1 MEIITIWMIMA
12 LVILTT
18 ATEPGR
24 MRMGIVIQNKRRD
37 AAESFFKKVSG
48 CIPFSD
54 CRNVVFGF
62 FSQTPF
68 FVLKTGKNP
77 QWNKSQ
83 CCVNIEENCY
93 CLLVTQNRRKDGCLM
108 GIYLN
113 PGNNKFKRAVNS
125 DIYVDKTGLIK
136 YTNSIVDTLQSCVC
150 VSRPRRFGKSMAAD
164 MLTAYYSKGCDSR
177 ELFSGLE
184 IAKDES
190 FEEHLNK
197 YDTIFLNMQEF
208 LSRSSNVKELLERVE
223 GKVIRELKKQYPE
236 VELYDENDLAETM
249 QDIFAESECPFI
261 VIIDEWDCIF
271 REFKHDK
278 AAQEIYLDFLRD
290 LLKDKEYIY
299 LAYMTGILPIKKYG
313 THSALNMFDEFSM
326 IDPGPLA
333 EYVGFTEKEV
343 EALCQKYQ
351 MDINEIKNWYD
362 GYSFEEVESV
372 YSPKSVVSCMR
383 LGKLGNYWNQTETFE
398 ALQIYIDMN
407 FEGLRDDIL
416 SMIAG
421 ETVPVNTRSFTND
434 MTTFRTEDDVLTLL
448 IHLGY
453 LGYRYADKTV
463 FIPNEEI
470 RSEYVSAIAVSD
482 WGEVSKALKNSADTL
497 QAIWQGREEQVAE
510 GIRQAHFET
519 SHLQYN
525 DENALSYTISLA
537 LYAARN
543 FYTVHREL
551 SGGKGFADIVY
562 VPRKRFLD
570 KPALVVELKWDKNAE
585 GAIQQ
590 IKEKEYCR
598 SLEEYKGNLL
608 LVGINYDKKTQVH
621 TCKIEQYRKEESI

>member
-1 MEIITIWMIMA
+1 
-12 LVILTT
+12 
-18 ATEPGR
+18 
-24 MRMGIVIQNKRRD
+24 MRLK
-37 AAESFFKKVSG
+37 AFFKKVSG

-93 CLLVTQNRRKDGCLM
+93 CSLVTQNRRKDGWLM

-125 DIYVDKTGLIK
+125 DIYVDKTELIK

-177 ELFSGLE
+177 ELFSSLE
-184 IAKDES
+184 IAKDEN

-223 GKVIRELKKQYPE
+223 GKVIRELKKQYPD

>member
-1 MEIITIWMIMA
+1 
-12 LVILTT
+12 
-18 ATEPGR
+18 
-24 MRMGIVIQNKRRD
+24 MRLK
-37 AAESFFKKVSG
+37 AFFKKVSG

-223 GKVIRELKKQYPE
+223 GKVIRELKKQYPD

-333 EYVGFTEKEV
+333 KYVGFTEKEV

>member
-1 MEIITIWMIMA
+1 M
-12 LVILTT
+12 
-18 ATEPGR
+18 
-24 MRMGIVIQNKRRD
+24 
-37 AAESFFKKVSG
+37 
-48 CIPFSD
+48 
-54 CRNVVFGF
+54 
-62 FSQTPF
+62 
-68 FVLKTGKNP
+68 
-77 QWNKSQ
+77 
-83 CCVNIEENCY
+83 
-93 CLLVTQNRRKDGCLM
+93 
-108 GIYLN
+108 
-113 PGNNKFKRAVNS
+113 
-125 DIYVDKTGLIK
+125 
-136 YTNSIVDTLQSCVC
+136 
-150 VSRPRRFGKSMAAD
+150 
-164 MLTAYYSKGCDSR
+164 
-177 ELFSGLE
+177 
-184 IAKDES
+184 
-190 FEEHLNK
+190 
-197 YDTIFLNMQEF
+197 
-208 LSRSSNVKELLERVE
+208 ERVE
-223 GKVIRELKKQYPE
+223 GKVIRELKKQYPD

-362 GYSFEEVESV
+362 GYSFEEVEAV

>member
-1 MEIITIWMIMA
+1 
-12 LVILTT
+12 
-18 ATEPGR
+18 
-24 MRMGIVIQNKRRD
+24 MRLK
-37 AAESFFKKVSG
+37 AFFKKVSG

-93 CLLVTQNRRKDGCLM
+93 CSLVTQNRRKDGWLM

-223 GKVIRELKKQYPE
+223 GKVIRELKKQYPD

-421 ETVPVNTRSFTND
+421 ETVPVNTRCFTND

-551 SGGKGFADIVY
+551 SGGKGFADIVF

>member
-1 MEIITIWMIMA
+1 
-12 LVILTT
+12 
-18 ATEPGR
+18 
-24 MRMGIVIQNKRRD
+24 MRLK
-37 AAESFFKKVSG
+37 AFFKKVSG

-93 CLLVTQNRRKDGCLM
+93 CSLVTQNRRKDGWLM

-125 DIYVDKTGLIK
+125 YIYVDKTGLIK

-177 ELFSGLE
+177 ELFSSLE
-184 IAKDES
+184 IAKDEN

-223 GKVIRELKKQYPE
+223 GKVIRELKKQYPD

>member
-1 MEIITIWMIMA
+1 
-12 LVILTT
+12 
-18 ATEPGR
+18 
-24 MRMGIVIQNKRRD
+24 MRLK
-37 AAESFFKKVSG
+37 AFFKKVSG

-93 CLLVTQNRRKDGCLM
+93 CSLVTQNRRKDGWLM

-223 GKVIRELKKQYPE
+223 GKVIRELKKQYPD

-261 VIIDEWDCIF
+261 VIIDEWDCIS

-551 SGGKGFADIVY
+551 SGGKGFADIVF